1 MKEREPRHPSVLLA
15 EDNPEHQLITRGLLE
30 DCGCRVIE
38 AANGEEAVT
47 LAGLKHPEMILLDLR
62 MPVVDGL
69 EAARRIR
76 LLPGMSGVPM
86 VAYTAIYSYSLTELA
101 TVAGFDEYVRKPVS
115 LEMMMELLDRYLP
128 DRPTRADADAR
139 EAGAN

>member
-1 MKEREPRHPSVLLA
+1 MNQSEPRYPSVLLA
-15 EDNPEHQLITRGLLE
+15 EDNPEHQLITRSLLE
-30 DCGCRVIE
+30 ACGCRVIE

-47 LAGLKHPEMILLDLR
+47 LAKLKRPRMILLDLR

-76 LLPGMSGVPM
+76 ALPGMSGVPM

-101 TVAGFDEYVRKPVS
+101 TAAGFDEYVKKPVT
-115 LEMMMELLDRYLP
+115 LEMMAQLLDRYLP
-128 DRPTRADADAR
+128 NRPAGGYNPQ
-139 EAGAN
+139 EAGAD

>member
-1 MKEREPRHPSVLLA
+1 VLLA

-30 DCGCRVIE
+30 ACGCRVIE
-38 AANGEEAVT
+38 ADNGEEAVT
-47 LAGLKHPEMILLDLR
+47 LAKLKRPEMILLDLR

-76 LLPGMSGVPM
+76 ELPGLRGVPI

-101 TVAGFDEYVRKPVS
+101 TAAGFDEYVKKPVT
-115 LEMMMELLDRYLP
+115 LEMMSNLLDRYLP
-128 DRPTRADADAR
+128 GRPPA
-139 EAGAN
+139 

>member
-1 MKEREPRHPSVLLA
+1 MNETGPRSPFVLLA

-30 DCGCRVIE
+30 ECGCEVIE
-38 AANGEEAVT
+38 AANGEEAVR
-47 LAGLKHPEMILLDLR
+47 LAKLKRPDMILLDLR

-76 LLPGMSGVPM
+76 EASGLGDVPM

-101 TVAGFDEYVRKPVS
+101 SAAGFDEYLKKPVT
-115 LEMMMELLDRYLP
+115 LGMMAELLDRYLP
-128 DRPTRADADAR
+128 ERPTRGERATDA
-139 EAGAN
+139 GTN